1 MPGIKAA
8 PRWER
13 LATAILLAGL
23 AVQVFSRARMIEKD
37 DRGASCREESD
48 YHVERGEGLLHGVPV
63 PGISRAMPSYSVP
76 NAFLCNHLSDFS
88 SAAVRSAV
96 LLACAALV
104 FALGALLYS
113 TLCGAGAAFLYSLA
127 PPASESGERWL
138 YTLAVLIVAY
148 LLVRRSKAPSL
159 GNSLWLGAGFGA
171 GLLMLPP
178 LFLFPFLLVFYEWTR
193 DRRMGPARRRDAA
206 ALLLLP
212 FLFLIPWIVMNWR
225 LTGRIV
231 VFEDGRADNNII
243 TGALGFV
250 RTLGIGDSRNIAD
263 IPLSQNAF
271 LWAVFEI
278 LRHPL
283 RFLSAVAQRAA
294 YAASLHPV
302 LVLAAS
308 ASLWT
313 ARERVDRR
321 ALALLAVYY
330 VSIHCLMPVQENYF
344 VPVWPILIVLAFGL
358 FSSWT
363 RPVSEPLKTI
373 STTAVC
379 GALVLLLAVQ
389 ASVLWLTWT
398 YPSRARDAQ
407 ALDRELLKHPNDPW
421 LLSERGMRLL
431 RQGRA
436 PEARGDLARAF
447 ALDPSRD
454 RELNSAWAL
463 LASGGPAAPI
473 LESPGSGRILMNI
486 DLRESVLR
494 AVSLSLQGRR
504 SEAVAVVQDARESLP
519 AVSSPLRQ
527 IVLETISSWPA
538 AKRPAVIGFF
548 SGIPGFEFAGNNNLA
563 ETWLDMAAT
572 AQLPNQRRTALEVLA
587 FAEGMRLDPVRT
599 RKLARANRDSGDY
612 ARSLA
617 ILKRMKSAGP
627 EDADLLMD
635 IAARAA
641 SSNQR
646 PVALENLAF
655 AASLKLDPEKMW
667 SLALAYRDI
676 GSDSRAAAILMRP
689 ELAGP
694 KVFDLLLDMSA
705 AAAKGGKRPEALD
718 MLAFAEIS
726 NPDPERLRRLAL
738 AYHDAGRYDRALA
751 VMKRTD
757 MAGARDVYMLLDM
770 AAKAARSGQRPA
782 ALESLAFAQ
791 SLKLDAE
798 KLRAL
803 ALAYRDIG
811 DYTSALAVLK
821 QARLSGPKDAG
832 MLLDLAVRAA
842 RDDQRPAALASLA
855 YAESLTLDGESLR
868 ELALGYRALGESRSL
883 MRVRRFMGDESGL
896 ALDQAEAALAAGDRR
911 SAAAHLARVRD
922 AGLVDAEARRLVLL
936 HQDLGEFSAALEVV
950 NRRILAQPD
959 DARWRNDSGVLHS
972 LLGKRDEAIADWN
985 SAIALDPDDLT
996 SYLSLGS
1003 LYSSLNRREE
1013 ALDVYQRAAARRH
1026 TKESSGVLRRILDER
1041 RKLLAAPRPR

>member
-1 MPGIKAA
+1 MPGIKTPA
-8 PRWER
+8 RWER
-13 LATAILLAGL
+13 IATAILLAGL
-23 AVQVFSRARMIEKD
+23 AIQLFSRARMIDASARAE
-37 DRGASCREESD
+37 SCREESD

-76 NAFLCNHLSDFS
+76 NAFLCNHLSNFS

-113 TLCGAGAAFLYSLA
+113 SLCGAGAALLYSLS

-159 GNSLWLGAGFGA
+159 GNSLWLGAGLGA

-178 LFLFPFLLVFYEWTR
+178 LFLFPLLLVLFEWAK
-193 DRRMGPARRRDAA
+193 DRRLGPARRRDAV

-225 LTGRIV
+225 LTGRLV

-250 RTLGIGDSRNIAD
+250 RTLGIGDSRSIAD

-271 LWAVFEI
+271 LWAVSEI

-308 ASLWT
+308 ASMWI
-313 ARERVDRR
+313 ARKRDDCR
-321 ALALLAVYY
+321 ALALLAVYFFA
-330 VSIHCLMPVQENYF
+330 IHCLMPVQENYF
-344 VPVWPILIVLAFGL
+344 VPAWPILIVLAFGL
-358 FSSWT
+358 LSSWT
-363 RPVSEPLKTI
+363 RPVPERLKKL
-373 STTAVC
+373 SATAVC
-379 GALVLLLAVQ
+379 ALLALLLAAQ
-389 ASVLWLTWT
+389 ASVLGLVLA
-398 YPSRARDAQ
+398 YPARAQAAG
-407 ALDRELLKHPNDPW
+407 ALDRELLKHPNDSW
-421 LLSERGMRLL
+421 LWSERGMRLL

-436 PEARGDLARAF
+436 LEASGDLSRAF

-454 RELNSAWAL
+454 RELNYAWAL

-473 LESPGSGRILMNI
+473 LESPASGRILMNI
-486 DLRESVLR
+486 DLRERVLQ
-494 AVSLSLQGRR
+494 AVALALRGKR
-504 SEAVAVVQDARESLP
+504 SEAVAVVQDARDSLP

-527 IVLETISSWPA
+527 IVMETISSWPA

-548 SGIPGFEFAGNNNLA
+548 SGIPGFEFARENELA
-563 ETWLDMAAT
+563 QTWLDTAAT
-572 AQLPNQRRTALEVLA
+572 EGRSDILA
-587 FAEGMRLDPVRT
+587 FTGSMKLDPVRI
-599 RKLARANRDSGDY
+599 RKLALAYRDSGDH
-612 ARSLA
+612 ARALSL
-617 ILKRMKSAGP
+617 LNKTEMAGP
-627 EDADLLMD
+627 KDADMLLD

-641 SSNQR
+641 GSGQR
-646 PVALENLAF
+646 AAALESLTRAERLSLD
-655 AASLKLDPEKMW
+655 ASRTR

-676 GSDSRAAAILMRP
+676 GDDSRALAVMKRP
-689 ELAGP
+689 EMAGP
-694 KVFDLLLDMSA
+694 AGFDLLLDMSA
-705 AAAKGGKRPEALD
+705 AAAKGGKRREAQE
-718 MLAFAEIS
+718 MLAFAES
-726 NPDPERLRRLAL
+726 SKPDPERMRRLAL
-738 AYHDAGRYDRALA
+738 AYQDAGRYDRALA

-757 MAGARDVYMLLDM
+757 MAGAKDVYMLLDL
-770 AAKAARSGQRPA
+770 AAKAARTG
-782 ALESLAFAQ
+782 ELAVARECLIFVE

-798 KLRAL
+798 KLRTL

-811 DYTSALAVLK
+811 DYARALAVLK
-821 QARLSGPKDAG
+821 HARLSGPKDAG

-842 RDDQRPAALASLA
+842 RDSQRPAALASLA
-855 YAESLTLDGESLR
+855 FAESLSLDGESLR
-868 ELALGYRALGESRSL
+868 GLALGYRALGESRSL
-883 MRVRRFMGDESGL
+883 ARVRRLMGDENGL
-896 ALDQAEAALAAGDRR
+896 ELDQAEAALAAGDRK
-911 SAAAHLARVRD
+911 SAASHLARVHD
-922 AGLVDAEARRLVLL
+922 ESLVEPEARRLVLL
-936 HQDLGEFSAALEVV
+936 YQALGEYSAALEVV
-950 NRRILAQPD
+950 KRRVLAHPG

-972 LLGKRDEAIADWN
+972 LLGKRDEALSDWS

-996 SYLSLGS
+996 PYLSLGS

-1013 ALDVYQRAAARRH
+1013 ALDVYQRAAARRQ
-1026 TKESSGVLRRILDER
+1026 TKGDAVVLRRILDER
-1041 RKLLAAPRPR
+1041 RKLLAAPRP